1 MLRVR
6 GLAKD
11 SQMALARNIV
21 TVGSGTLISRLL
33 AYARDA
39 GIAALLGTGPVSEAF
54 FVVLQVVNFF
64 RRLLA
69 DGALN
74 GSFVPLWL
82 GLRAGADGAANADRF
97 TRRSLVAM
105 LCIGGIAALLVA
117 NFARPIIAVIA
128 PGFDGA
134 RGGVAAFFL
143 LSVAP
148 YIVFAALVAALAAAL
163 NAEGRVHAVAAS
175 TVAFNIVM
183 LLALAWAHGGTE
195 PMMTG
200 VLLSVA
206 VLIAGAVQLCV
217 TGAAWLLVSKR
228 WQHGLPHIR
237 VPDQTRV
244 FFRRAFPGVIAA
256 GIPQL
261 KLIAATAIVSSS
273 PAAVSWLYYANRLY
287 EFPLGVAS
295 VAIAAVMVPRI
306 AKSRRAGGGEAYA
319 NALSRACEIALG
331 LALPAATGFALLAP
345 QIAGGLFEHGAF
357 TARDTSAVAAALVAI
372 CAGLPGHVLEKW
384 LGAASFAHE
393 DTYTPM
399 LAALCG
405 LAAAIAGGLLLFPRT
420 GYVGAAAAI
429 AISGWVGAA
438 VLGATLYRRGW
449 LRLDG
454 NVARRLPR
462 IVVATIVMGAAVAG
476 GVMGGHGLFPVLAVS
491 AIGRLTLLAV
501 LVTLGLAIYAAAL
514 EILGVAKLK
523 HLIAALRRQN

>member
-11 SQMALARNIV
+11 LQMALARNIV

-175 TVAFNIVM
+175 TRRPFSSG
-183 LLALAWAHGGTE
+183 AL
-195 PMMTG
+195 
-200 VLLSVA
+200 
-206 VLIAGAVQLCV
+206 
-217 TGAAWLLVSKR
+217 
-228 WQHGLPHIR
+228 
-237 VPDQTRV
+237 
-244 FFRRAFPGVIAA
+244 
-256 GIPQL
+256 
-261 KLIAATAIVSSS
+261 S
-273 PAAVSWLYYANRLY
+273 PA
-287 EFPLGVAS
+287 
-295 VAIAAVMVPRI
+295 
-306 AKSRRAGGGEAYA
+306 
-319 NALSRACEIALG
+319 
-331 LALPAATGFALLAP
+331 
-345 QIAGGLFEHGAF
+345 
-357 TARDTSAVAAALVAI
+357 
-372 CAGLPGHVLEKW
+372 
-384 LGAASFAHE
+384 
-393 DTYTPM
+393 
-399 LAALCG
+399 
-405 LAAAIAGGLLLFPRT
+405 
-420 GYVGAAAAI
+420 
-429 AISGWVGAA
+429 
-438 VLGATLYRRGW
+438 
-449 LRLDG
+449 
-454 NVARRLPR
+454 
-462 IVVATIVMGAAVAG
+462 
-476 GVMGGHGLFPVLAVS
+476 
-491 AIGRLTLLAV
+491 
-501 LVTLGLAIYAAAL
+501 
-514 EILGVAKLK
+514 
-523 HLIAALRRQN
+523 

>member
-1 MLRVR
+1 
-6 GLAKD
+6 
-11 SQMALARNIV
+11 MALARNIA
-21 TVGSGTLISRLL
+21 TVGSGTLVSRLL

-74 GSFVPLWL
+74 GAFVPLWL

-97 TRRSLVAM
+97 TRRSLLAM

-117 NFARPIIAVIA
+117 NFAHPIIAVIA

-134 RGGVAAFFL
+134 RGGIAAIFL

-148 YIVFAALVAALAAAL
+148 YIAFAALVAVLAAAL
-163 NAEGRVHAVAAS
+163 SAEGRVRAVAAS
-175 TVAFNIVM
+175 TVAFNIVI
-183 LLALAWAHGGTE
+183 LLALAWAHGDSE
-195 PMMTG
+195 PMVTG
-200 VLLSVA
+200 VVLSVA
-206 VLIAGAVQLCV
+206 VLIAGAAQLCI
-217 TGAAWLLVSKR
+217 TGAAWLLVGNR
-228 WQHGLPHIR
+228 WRFRLPRIR
-237 VPDQTRV
+237 VPDQTRA
-244 FFRRAFPGVIAA
+244 FFRRALPGVIAT

-261 KLIAATAIVSSS
+261 KFVAATAIVSSS

-287 EFPLGVAS
+287 ELPLGVAS

-306 AKSRRAGGGEAYA
+306 AASRQTGSGEAYA
-319 NALSRACEIALG
+319 GALSRACEIALG

-357 TARDTSAVAAALVAI
+357 TARDTAAVAAALVAI

-384 LGAASFAHE
+384 LGAASFAHD
-393 DTYTPM
+393 DTHTPM
-399 LAALCG
+399 WAAFCG
-405 LAAAIAGGLLLFPRT
+405 LAVAITGGLLLFPRI

-429 AISGWVGAA
+429 ALSGWVGAA
-438 VLGATLYRRGW
+438 VLGAMLYRRGW
-449 LRLDG
+449 LRLDSG
-454 NVARRLPR
+454 AARNLPR

-476 GVMGGHGLFPVLAVS
+476 GVMAGHGLFPALAGSV
-491 AIGRLTLLAV
+491 IGRLTLLAV
-501 LVTLGLAIYAAAL
+501 LVTLGLAIYAATL
-514 EILGVAKLK
+514 DILGVAKVRQLM
-523 HLIAALRRQN
+523 AALRRQN

>member
-11 SQMALARNIV
+11 SWMALARNIA

-33 AYARDA
+33 AYGRDA

-74 GSFVPLWL
+74 GAFVPLWL

-97 TRRSLVAM
+97 TRRSLLAM

-117 NFARPIIAVIA
+117 NFARPIVAVIA
-128 PGFDGA
+128 PGFDSA
-134 RGGVAAFFL
+134 RSGVAAFFL

-148 YIVFAALVAALAAAL
+148 YVVFAALVAVLAAAL
-163 NAEGRVHAVAAS
+163 NAEGRVRAVAAS
-175 TVAFNIVM
+175 TVAFNVVM
-183 LLALAWAHGGTE
+183 LLALAWAYGGTE
-195 PMMTG
+195 PMLTG
-200 VLLSVA
+200 ITLSIA
-206 VLIAGAVQLCV
+206 VLIAGAVQLCI
-217 TGAAWLLVSKR
+217 TGAAWLLVGNR
-228 WQHGLPHIR
+228 WRRGLPRIR
-237 VPDQTRV
+237 VPDPTRV
-244 FFRRAFPGVIAA
+244 FFRRALPAVIAA

-287 EFPLGVAS
+287 ELPLGVAS

-306 AKSRRAGGGEAYA
+306 AESRLTDGGEAYA
-319 NALSRACEIALG
+319 AALSRACEIALG

-357 TARDTSAVAAALVAI
+357 IARDTSAVAAALVAI

-393 DTYTPM
+393 DTHTPM
-399 LAALCG
+399 WAALCG
-405 LAAAIAGGLLLFPRT
+405 LAAAVIGGLLLFPRI

-429 AISGWVGAA
+429 ALSGWVGAA
-438 VLGATLYRRGW
+438 ILGATLYRRGW

-454 NVARRLPR
+454 NAVRRLPR

-476 GVMGGHGLFPVLAVS
+476 GVMAGHALAPVLAVS
-491 AIGRLTLLAV
+491 ALGRLTLLAV
-501 LVTLGLAIYAAAL
+501 LVLLGLAVYGAAL
-514 EILGVAKLK
+514 EVLGVAKRK
-523 HLIAALRRQN
+523 DLITALRRRS